1 MDYFALDFANLGV
14 YQIGVLVSCVLLGVT
29 TTQTYIYYTRFPEDP
44 RTLKSL
50 VAFIWVCEVVHAVC
64 AAHALYVSTVSG
76 YYAQSTSAPSF
87 FNAPVTLGAV
97 FVVAGF
103 VVAFVQGF
111 FGFRIRVLSKKLYIP
126 VLIWFLAIIRLVICT
141 SIVSLRA
148 VPAFLAKMMAFS
160 TTAWILAVCNDLLIT
175 TTLVFFLRRQRAHVH
190 ERSQTSLFTISFA
203 LTIRDRDR
211 NDIKFVTMP
220 NNWVWIAIFI
230 IEARLYASSLL
241 ASLNGRTTLRAM
253 SGDPISLIAMSEF
266 QRHAQPEG
274 GFFQFQRHA
283 QPEGVSFQSQW
294 RHGVNNDQGR
304 ICLTLKPERPRGVL
318 RGPT

>member
-1 MDYFALDFANLGV
+1 MDYFALNFANLGV

-64 AAHALYVSTVSG
+64 AAHTLYVSTVSG

-126 VLIWFLAIIRLVICT
+126 VLIWFLALIRLVICT
-141 SIVSLRA
+141 SIVSLRG
-148 VPAFLAKMMAFS
+148 VPAFLPKMMGFS

-190 ERSQTSLFTISFA
+190 ERTIVISKKIITWSIETGMISSTLGIIE
-203 LTIRDRDR
+203 LTC
-211 NDIKFVTMP
+211 FVTMP
-220 NNWVWIAIFI
+220 NNWVWIAIFT
-230 IEARLYASSLL
+230 IEARLYANSLL

-253 SGDPISLIAMSEF
+253 SGDPISLIAISE
-266 QRHAQPEG
+266 
-274 GFFQFQRHA
+274 GFPSRSSGMHNQKEFSSSSSGMRSQKEF
-283 QPEGVSFQSQW
+283 PSSSSGITVSTTTQ
-294 RHGVNNDQGR
+294 V
-304 ICLTLKPERPRGVL
+304 EYV
-318 RGPT
+318 